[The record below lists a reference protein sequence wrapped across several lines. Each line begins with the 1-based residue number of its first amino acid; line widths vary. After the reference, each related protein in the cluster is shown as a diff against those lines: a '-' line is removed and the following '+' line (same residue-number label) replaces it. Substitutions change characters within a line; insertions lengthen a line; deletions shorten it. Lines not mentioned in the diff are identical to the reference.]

1 MVSFSAHAVSK
12 SLVGVGSS
20 SALGLVVVSG
30 FAHVEFSGSVGLAGG
45 LLGLGDSTPGEAST
59 SAEELGVGSVAIAV
73 PPFALAPFLPRPR
86 PLPLPWLA
94 LLLMAFWT
102 FESFWARS
110 TSFSAEAI
118 FEDLDFASCAWYGSL
133 DSSNT
138 SFPSISASAAAASSF
153 LSIWGRS
160 ASRGARSYG
169 QSWTKARPVAVN
181 RDWGSGEDQTGCY
194 CAVLDF
200 KN

>member
-1 MVSFSAHAVSK
+1 MFERCGTISKNTYVASSGTINKYTYVATSGTISKNTYKYIYIYYMVSFSAHAVSK

-86 PLPLPWLA
+86 PLPLP
-94 LLLMAFWT
+94 
-102 FESFWARS
+102 
-110 TSFSAEAI
+110 
-118 FEDLDFASCAWYGSL
+118 
-133 DSSNT
+133 
-138 SFPSISASAAAASSF
+138 
-153 LSIWGRS
+153 
-160 ASRGARSYG
+160 
-169 QSWTKARPVAVN
+169 
-181 RDWGSGEDQTGCY
+181 
-194 CAVLDF
+194 
-200 KN
+200 